1 MYKFNTRLLQLLFM
15 AFLTMNF
22 SSVYAED
29 EEEAVE
35 EPETMY
41 VDFAPAFVVNL
52 SNTKPASYLK
62 AEVQLVALGEDVAD
76 KLRFHKAPIRH
87 ELVMLLSS
95 KTKQELQSADART
108 ELQAQAMENM
118 NKHLSELENKLK
130 VEEVLFTTFI
140 IQ

>member
-1 MYKFNTRLLQLLFM
+1 M
-15 AFLTMNF
+15 AFLAINF
-22 SSVYAED
+22 SAVYAED
-29 EEEAVE
+29 EEGEEVE

-52 SNTKPASYLK
+52 GNTTPSSYLK

-95 KTKQELQSADART
+95 KTKQELQSADARA
-108 ELQAQAMENM
+108 ELQTQAMENM
-118 NKHLSELENKLK
+118 NKHLDTLEKKLK

-140 IQ
+140 VQ